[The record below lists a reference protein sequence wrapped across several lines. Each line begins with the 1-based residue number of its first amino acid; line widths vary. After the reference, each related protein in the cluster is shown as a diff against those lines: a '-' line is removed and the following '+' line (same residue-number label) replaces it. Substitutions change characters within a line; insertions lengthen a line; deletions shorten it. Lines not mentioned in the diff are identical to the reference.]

1 MFSGRSVIAHYQKQ
15 GFNEGIH
22 GEGSTFSTLFALL
35 MWDII
40 FMMGISDVFRNPYQ
54 TCPLDLYTDSFYENR
69 KKAIDSRVELISSA
83 TVDTLHSM
91 LEDVWTTQEGKVC
104 SLINWERFSSLQQAQ
119 SLVSCLNL
127 VVWNTSNNTYKLVE
141 VKGQMTDCPKSNRSG
156 WTSFKNWVLMWRC
169 VMSLLLEP
177 KDCVKNK
184 ITKENFRK
192 RRNMV
197 LLKLFLFVYLLN
209 YTEGHYRNPL
219 NKYILHY
226 EGLSYDTDL
235 VHHYHQR
242 AKRAL
247 SHQDKFLHLDF
258 HAHGRHFNLRMK
270 RDTSLFAQDL
280 KVDVSGEEIPY
291 DTSHI
296 YTGEI
301 YGEKNTLTHGS
312 IVDGKFEGFIQSYQG
327 TYYVEPAD
335 RYLEGKNVPFHSVM
349 YHEDDIHYP
358 HKYGPEGGCANSSVF
373 ERMRKYQS
381 SGVQE
386 PLKDDHMD
394 EYSDGP
400 VLLRRRRMAQAEK
413 NTCQLFI
420 QTDHLFYKYYK
431 TREAVIA
438 QISSH
443 VKAIDAIYQGTDFM
457 GIRNISFMVKRI
469 RINTTSDER
478 DRSNPFRFAN
488 IGVEKFL
495 ELNSEQNHDDYCLAY
510 VFTDRDFDDG
520 VLGLAWVGAP
530 SGSSGGICEKSKL
543 YSDGKKKSLNTGI
556 ITVQNYASHVPP
568 KVSHITFAHEVGHNF
583 GSPHDS
589 GAECTPGESKSQDK
603 KEKGNYIMYARA
615 TSGDKLNNNKFSIC
629 SVRNISQV
637 LEKKR
642 GNCFV
647 GLVSPSVEW
656 AGGAWRAVPTVAT
669 ASVQRLC
676 YDANQPDN
684 KKCKSS
690 GKLQVLSRGVGVC
703 SPGHVQWSESQCPTS
718 EPKANFTACHGETQV
733 CLNGGCSGSICEK
746 YGLEACT
753 CASQDGKDETE
764 LCHVCCMEKMNPST
778 CRSTGS
784 EKLAQ
789 FFNKKV
795 TTLPAGSPCNDF
807 KGYCDVFM
815 KCRLVDADGPLAR
828 LKKAIFNPELYE
840 NIAEWIVAHWWAV
853 LLMGIALI
861 MLMAGFIKICSVHTP
876 SSNPKL
882 PPPKPLPGT
891 LKRRRAQQHASSQVQ
906 HQSRDPHG
914 HGGGHGG
921 HGGGHGGG
929 GQRQQQQ
936 QQQRQP
942 SRSSQQQQQR
952 HHRQPRENYQM
963 GQMRR

>member
-1 MFSGRSVIAHYQKQ
+1 MELNG
-15 GFNEGIH
+15 
-22 GEGSTFSTLFALL
+22 AL
-35 MWDII
+35 
-40 FMMGISDVFRNPYQ
+40 S
-54 TCPLDLYTDSFYENR
+54 
-69 KKAIDSRVELISSA
+69 
-83 TVDTLHSM
+83 
-91 LEDVWTTQEGKVC
+91 
-104 SLINWERFSSLQQAQ
+104 
-119 SLVSCLNL
+119 
-127 VVWNTSNNTYKLVE
+127 
-141 VKGQMTDCPKSNRSG
+141 
-156 WTSFKNWVLMWRC
+156 
-169 VMSLLLEP
+169 
-177 KDCVKNK
+177 
-184 ITKENFRK
+184 
-192 RRNMV
+192 
-197 LLKLFLFVYLLN
+197 LKLAFWLCCVGYAG
-209 YTEGHYRNPL
+209 GHYGNPL
-219 NKYILHY
+219 SKYIRHY
-226 EGLSYDTDL
+226 EGLSYDTDVL
-235 VHHYHQR
+235 HGKHQR

-247 SHQDKFLHLDF
+247 CQEDSFLHLEF

-270 RDTSLFAQDL
+270 RDVKLFAPDFKL
-280 KVDVSGEEIPY
+280 EMLGEDPNY

-296 YTGEI
+296 YSGEV
-301 YGEKNTLTHGS
+301 YGEPGTLSHGS
-312 IVDGKFEGFIQSYQG
+312 IVDGKFEGFIKTFHG
-327 TYYVEPAD
+327 TYYVEPAE
-335 RYLEGKNVPFHSVM
+335 RYLKDRDVPFHSII
-349 YHEDDIHYP
+349 YHENDIDYP
-358 HKYGPEGGCANSSVF
+358 HKYGPQGGCADHSVF
-373 ERMRKYQS
+373 ERMRKYQGS
-381 SGVQE
+381 AMEE
-386 PLKDDHMD
+386 PAKEDDKAR
-394 EYSDGP
+394 EEGGQAAGTE
-400 VLLRRRRMAQAEK
+400 LLRKRRAAQVEK

-420 QTDHLFYKYYK
+420 QTDHLFYKYYG

-443 VKAIDAIYQGTDFM
+443 VKAIDSIYQSTDFQ

-469 RINTTSDER
+469 RVNTTVDER
-478 DRSNPFRFAN
+478 DRTNPFRFAN

-530 SGSSGGICEKSKL
+530 AGSSGGICEKSKL

-589 GAECTPGESKSQDK
+589 GTECTPGESKSQDL

-615 TSGDKLNNNKFSIC
+615 TSGDKLHNNKFSIC

-642 GNCFV
+642 ASCFV
-647 GLVSPSVEW
+647 ESGQPICGNGLVE
-656 AGGAWRAVPTVAT
+656 AGEQCDCGY
-669 ASVQRLC
+669 SDQCKEQCC

-684 KKCKSS
+684 LKCKLKP
-690 GKLQVLSRGVGVC
+690 GKVC
-703 SPGHVQWSESQCPTS
+703 STSQGPCCTPECTYKTRNDKCREESECAHQGMCSGGSANCPAS
-718 EPKANFTACHGETQV
+718 EPKANFTACHGDTQV

-746 YGLEACT
+746 YGLEVCT
-753 CASQDGKDETE
+753 CASVDGKDETE
-764 LCHVCCMEKMNPST
+764 LCHVCCMERMKPNT
-778 CRSTGS
+778 CSSTGS
-784 EKLAQ
+784 ELWNR

-795 TTLPAGSPCNDF
+795 TTLQPGSPCNDF
-807 KGYCDVFM
+807 RGYCDVFM

-891 LKRRRAQQHASSQVQ
+891 LKRRRPQHT
-906 HQSRDPHG
+906 
-914 HGGGHGG
+914 
-921 HGGGHGGG
+921 
-929 GQRQQQQ
+929 
-936 QQQRQP
+936 QP
-942 SRSSQQQQQR
+942 QPQPQR

>member
-1 MFSGRSVIAHYQKQ
+1 ILILK
-15 GFNEGIH
+15 
-22 GEGSTFSTLFALL
+22 
-35 MWDII
+35 
-40 FMMGISDVFRNPYQ
+40 SDLN
-54 TCPLDLYTDSFYENR
+54 DS
-69 KKAIDSRVELISSA
+69 
-83 TVDTLHSM
+83 
-91 LEDVWTTQEGKVC
+91 
-104 SLINWERFSSLQQAQ
+104 
-119 SLVSCLNL
+119 
-127 VVWNTSNNTYKLVE
+127 
-141 VKGQMTDCPKSNRSG
+141 
-156 WTSFKNWVLMWRC
+156 
-169 VMSLLLEP
+169 
-177 KDCVKNK
+177 
-184 ITKENFRK
+184 
-192 RRNMV
+192 
-197 LLKLFLFVYLLN
+197 
-209 YTEGHYRNPL
+209 NPL
-219 NKYILHY
+219 NKYIRHY
-226 EGLSYDTDL
+226 EGLSYDTEL
-235 VHHYHQR
+235 VHSNHQR
-242 AKRAL
+242 AKRAIL
-247 SHQDKFLHLDF
+247 HEDKFLHLDF

-270 RDTSLFAQDL
+270 RDTTMFAPDL
-280 KVDVSGEEIPY
+280 KIEVSGGEIPF

-301 YGEKNTLTHGS
+301 YGEKGTLTHGS
-312 IVDGKFEGFIQSYQG
+312 IVEGKFEGFIQSYQG
-327 TYYVEPAD
+327 AYYVEPAE
-335 RYLEGKNVPFHSVM
+335 RYLEGKDVPFHSVI

-358 HKYGPEGGCANSSVF
+358 HKYGSEGGCADRSVF
-373 ERMRKYQS
+373 ERMKKYQAS
-381 SGVQE
+381 AE
-386 PLKDDHMD
+386 PSKELHTEADSND
-394 EYSDGP
+394 P
-400 VLLRRRRMAQAEK
+400 VLLRKKRMAQVEK

-420 QTDHLFYKYYK
+420 QTDHLFFKYYK

-469 RINTTSDER
+469 RINTTSNER

-495 ELNSEQNHDDYCLAY
+495 ELNSEQNHDNYCLAY

-530 SGSSGGICEKSKL
+530 SGSSGGICEKSKQ

-589 GAECTPGESKSQDK
+589 GSECTPGESKSQDK

-642 GNCFV
+642 SNCFV
-647 GLVSPSVEW
+647 ESGQPICGNGLVEPGEDCDCGYSDQC
-656 AGGAWRAVPTVAT
+656 RD
-669 ASVQRLC
+669 QCC
-676 YDANQPDN
+676 YDANQPD
-684 KKCKSS
+684 KRKCKL
-690 GKLQVLSRGVGVC
+690 KPNKVC
-703 SPGHVQWSESQCPTS
+703 SPSQGPCCTPECSYKGRNEKCREESECAHQGMCNGVGAQCPTS

-764 LCHVCCMEKMNPST
+764 LCHVCCMEKMNPNT
-778 CRSTGS
+778 CSSTGS
-784 EKLAQ
+784 ERLGR

-840 NIAEWIVAHWWAV
+840 NIAEWIVV
-853 LLMGIALI
+853 CISLVIRIGCLVGIVILRCVVFLI
-861 MLMAGFIKICSVHTP
+861 CASFPPLGPLVGSANQTQSGIRYQETFITKICQTYKEFV
-876 SSNPKL
+876 L
-882 PPPKPLPGT
+882 AVG
-891 LKRRRAQQHASSQVQ
+891 A
-906 HQSRDPHG
+906 
-914 HGGGHGG
+914 
-921 HGGGHGGG
+921 
-929 GQRQQQQ
+929 RQ
-936 QQQRQP
+936 
-942 SRSSQQQQQR
+942 
-952 HHRQPRENYQM
+952 
-963 GQMRR
+963 

>member
-1 MFSGRSVIAHYQKQ
+1 M
-15 GFNEGIH
+15 
-22 GEGSTFSTLFALL
+22 
-35 MWDII
+35 
-40 FMMGISDVFRNPYQ
+40 
-54 TCPLDLYTDSFYENR
+54 PL
-69 KKAIDSRVELISSA
+69 
-83 TVDTLHSM
+83 
-91 LEDVWTTQEGKVC
+91 
-104 SLINWERFSSLQQAQ
+104 
-119 SLVSCLNL
+119 
-127 VVWNTSNNTYKLVE
+127 
-141 VKGQMTDCPKSNRSG
+141 PKSMFLC
-156 WTSFKNWVLMWRC
+156 SFH
-169 VMSLLLEP
+169 
-177 KDCVKNK
+177 
-184 ITKENFRK
+184 T
-192 RRNMV
+192 
-197 LLKLFLFVYLLN
+197 
-209 YTEGHYRNPL
+209 GHYRNPL
-219 NKYILHY
+219 NKYIRHY
-226 EGLSYDTDL
+226 EGLSYDTEL
-235 VHHYHQR
+235 VHSKHQR

-247 SHQDKFLHLDF
+247 SHEDKYLHLDF
-258 HAHGRHFNLRMK
+258 HAHGRFVHFNLRMK
-270 RDTSLFAQDL
+270 RDTTLFSPDL
-280 KVDVSGEEIPY
+280 KIDISVLLL
-291 DTSHI
+291 
-296 YTGEI
+296 
-301 YGEKNTLTHGS
+301 YGIFQIT
-312 IVDGKFEGFIQSYQG
+312 GFIQSYHG
-327 TYYVEPAD
+327 TYYVEPAE
-335 RYLEGKNVPFHSVM
+335 RYLEDKDVPFHSVI

-358 HKYGPEGGCANSSVF
+358 HKYGPEGGCADSSVF
-373 ERMRKYQS
+373 ERMKKYQAS
-381 SGVQE
+381 AVEQPPKE
-386 PLKDDHMD
+386 VHTELDTQ
-394 EYSDGP
+394 
-400 VLLRRRRMAQAEK
+400 LLRKKRMAQAEK

-431 TREAVIA
+431 SREAVIA

-478 DRSNPFRFAN
+478 DKSNPFRFAN

-589 GAECTPGESKSQDK
+589 GSECTPGESKSQDK

-615 TSGDKLNNNKFSIC
+615 TSGDKLNNNKFSLC
-629 SVRNISQV
+629 SIRNISQV

-642 GNCFV
+642 NNCFV
-647 GLVSPSVEW
+647 ESGQPICGNGMVEP
-656 AGGAWRAVPTVAT
+656 GEQCDCGY
-669 ASVQRLC
+669 SDQC
-676 YDANQPDN
+676 KDKCCHDANQPDN
-684 KKCKSS
+684 KKCTLKDHT
-690 GKLQVLSRGVGVC
+690 VC
-703 SPGHVQWSESQCPTS
+703 SPSQGPCCTSECIYKARGDKCREESECAHHGVCKGDSAQCPTS

-764 LCHVCCMEKMNPST
+764 LCHVCCMEKTNPST
-778 CRSTGS
+778 CSSTGS
-784 EKLAQ
+784 ERLAR

-840 NIAEWIVAHWWAV
+840 NIAEWIVAYWWAV

-861 MLMAGFIKICSVHTP
+861 LLMAGFIKICSVHTP

-882 PPPKPLPGT
+882 PPPKPLPGLNVIFIQTGQTTERKLPFTRT
-891 LKRRRAQQHASSQVQ
+891 L
-906 HQSRDPHG
+906 
-914 HGGGHGG
+914 
-921 HGGGHGGG
+921 
-929 GQRQQQQ
+929 
-936 QQQRQP
+936 
-942 SRSSQQQQQR
+942 
-952 HHRQPRENYQM
+952 
-963 GQMRR
+963 

>member
-1 MFSGRSVIAHYQKQ
+1 M
-15 GFNEGIH
+15 
-22 GEGSTFSTLFALL
+22 
-35 MWDII
+35 
-40 FMMGISDVFRNPYQ
+40 
-54 TCPLDLYTDSFYENR
+54 DLPE
-69 KKAIDSRVELISSA
+69 
-83 TVDTLHSM
+83 M
-91 LEDVWTTQEGKVC
+91 L
-104 SLINWERFSSLQQAQ
+104 
-119 SLVSCLNL
+119 
-127 VVWNTSNNTYKLVE
+127 
-141 VKGQMTDCPKSNRSG
+141 
-156 WTSFKNWVLMWRC
+156 
-169 VMSLLLEP
+169 
-177 KDCVKNK
+177 
-184 ITKENFRK
+184 
-192 RRNMV
+192 
-197 LLKLFLFVYLLN
+197 LLKLVLFVYLLN
-209 YTEGHYRNPL
+209 STHGQYRNPL
-219 NKYILHY
+219 NKYIRHY
-226 EGLSYDTDL
+226 EGLSYDTEV
-235 VHHYHQR
+235 VHSKHQR

-247 SHQDKFLHLDF
+247 SHEDQFLHLDF

-270 RDTSLFAQDL
+270 RDATLFTPDL
-280 KVDVSGEEIPY
+280 KVDVSGEESTY

-301 YGEKNTLTHGS
+301 YGEKGTLAHGS
-312 IVDGKFEGFIQSYQG
+312 IVEGKFEGFIQSYHG
-327 TYYVEPAD
+327 NYYVEPAE
-335 RYLEGKNVPFHSVM
+335 RYLEGKDVPFHSVM

-358 HKYGPEGGCANSSVF
+358 HKYGPEGGCADSTVF
-373 ERMRKYQS
+373 QRMKRYQASAIEEPSKAHQTGINHAVMQRK
-381 SGVQE
+381 
-386 PLKDDHMD
+386 K
-394 EYSDGP
+394 
-400 VLLRRRRMAQAEK
+400 RMAQAEK

-420 QTDHLFYKYYK
+420 QTDHLFYMHYK

-443 VKAIDAIYQGTDFM
+443 VKAINAIYQGTDFL

-478 DRSNPFRFAN
+478 DKSNPFRFGN

-589 GAECTPGESKSQDK
+589 GSECTPGESKSQDK

-642 GNCFV
+642 SNCFV
-647 GLVSPSVEW
+647 ESGQPICGNGLVEPGEECDCGYSDQC
-656 AGGAWRAVPTVAT
+656 RD
-669 ASVQRLC
+669 QCC

-684 KKCKSS
+684 KKCKL
-690 GKLQVLSRGVGVC
+690 KPNKVC
-703 SPGHVQWSESQCPTS
+703 SPSQGPCCTAECAYKGRNEKCRDESECAHQGMCNGVSPQCPSS

-753 CASQDGKDETE
+753 CASQEGKDETE
-764 LCHVCCMEKMNPST
+764 LCHVCCMQKMNPST
-778 CRSTGS
+778 CSSTGS
-784 EKLAQ
+784 QSLAD
-789 FFNKKV
+789 FFQKKV

-891 LKRRRAQQHASSQVQ
+891 LKRRRAQQHANSQVQ
-906 HQSRDPHG
+906 QQSQHSG
-914 HGGGHGG
+914 HGAH
-921 HGGGHGGG
+921 G
-929 GQRQQQQ
+929 GQRQA
-936 QQQRQP
+936 QRQP
-942 SRSSQQQQQR
+942 QRPAQHQR
-952 HHRQPRENYQM
+952 HHRQQRENYQM

>member
-1 MFSGRSVIAHYQKQ
+1 MDVADMVIIKFICLLCFIKTNQ
-15 GFNEGIH
+15 GYYG
-22 GEGSTFSTLFALL
+22 
-35 MWDII
+35 
-40 FMMGISDVFRNPYQ
+40 
-54 TCPLDLYTDSFYENR
+54 
-69 KKAIDSRVELISSA
+69 
-83 TVDTLHSM
+83 
-91 LEDVWTTQEGKVC
+91 
-104 SLINWERFSSLQQAQ
+104 
-119 SLVSCLNL
+119 
-127 VVWNTSNNTYKLVE
+127 
-141 VKGQMTDCPKSNRSG
+141 
-156 WTSFKNWVLMWRC
+156 
-169 VMSLLLEP
+169 
-177 KDCVKNK
+177 
-184 ITKENFRK
+184 
-192 RRNMV
+192 
-197 LLKLFLFVYLLN
+197 
-209 YTEGHYRNPL
+209 NPL
-219 NKYILHY
+219 NRYVRHY
-226 EGLSYDTDL
+226 EGLSYDTEQ
-235 VHHYHQR
+235 VHELHQR
-242 AKRAL
+242 AKRAVA
-247 SHQDKFLHLDF
+247 HDDRVLHLDF

-270 RDTSLFAQDL
+270 RDTKLFSNDFKL
-280 KVDVSGEEIPY
+280 EMSGEEMDY

-301 YGEKNTLTHGS
+301 YGEEGSLSHGS
-312 IVDGKFEGFIQSYQG
+312 LVDGKFEGFISTTRG
-327 TYYVEPAD
+327 TFYVEPAE
-335 RYLEGKNVPFHSVM
+335 RYLQDKNVPFHSVI

-358 HKYGPEGGCANSSVF
+358 HKYGPQGGCADHSVF
-373 ERMRKYQS
+373 EKMKKFQNS
-381 SGVQE
+381 GVDEAVTEKGGVQE
-386 PLKDDHMD
+386 SVSAQDKSVFVEEEEAGH
-394 EYSDGP
+394 GP
-400 VLLRRRRMAQAEK
+400 VLLRRKRMAQPEK

-420 QTDHLFYKYYK
+420 QTDHLFFKYYK

-443 VKAIDAIYQGTDFM
+443 VKAIDAIYQGTDFQ

-478 DRSNPFRFAN
+478 DKSNPFRFAN

-589 GAECTPGESKSQDK
+589 GSECTPGESKSQEK

-615 TSGDKLNNNKFSIC
+615 TSGDKFNNNKFSEC

-637 LEKKR
+637 LDKKR

-647 GLVSPSVEW
+647 ESGQPICGNGLVEPGEECDCGYSD
-656 AGGAWRAVPTVAT
+656 
-669 ASVQRLC
+669 QCKDQCC

-684 KKCKSS
+684 KKCKL
-690 GKLQVLSRGVGVC
+690 KANKVC
-703 SPGHVQWSESQCPTS
+703 SPSQGPCCMRECTYKGRNEKCREESECAHQGMCNGVSPQCPTS

-746 YGLEACT
+746 YGLEVCT
-753 CASQDGKDETE
+753 CASVDGKDETE

-778 CRSTGS
+778 CSSTGS
-784 EKLAQ
+784 ERWLR
-789 FFNKKV
+789 FFNRKV
-795 TTLPAGSPCNDF
+795 TTLQAGSPCNDF

-815 KCRLVDADGPLAR
+815 RCRLVDADGPLAR

-891 LKRRRAQQHASSQVQ
+891 LKRRRAQHASQQHPHQHA
-906 HQSRDPHG
+906 HQNQHG
-914 HGGGHGG
+914 HQNQHA
-921 HGGGHGGG
+921 HQNQHP
-929 GQRQQQQ
+929 RQAP
-936 QQQRQP
+936 RQP
-942 SRSSQQQQQR
+942 HPQR

>member
-1 MFSGRSVIAHYQKQ
+1 MD
-15 GFNEGIH
+15 
-22 GEGSTFSTLFALL
+22 L
-35 MWDII
+35 
-40 FMMGISDVFRNPYQ
+40 SD
-54 TCPLDLYTDSFYENR
+54 
-69 KKAIDSRVELISSA
+69 
-83 TVDTLHSM
+83 M
-91 LEDVWTTQEGKVC
+91 
-104 SLINWERFSSLQQAQ
+104 
-119 SLVSCLNL
+119 
-127 VVWNTSNNTYKLVE
+127 
-141 VKGQMTDCPKSNRSG
+141 
-156 WTSFKNWVLMWRC
+156 
-169 VMSLLLEP
+169 LLLE
-177 KDCVKNK
+177 V
-184 ITKENFRK
+184 
-192 RRNMV
+192 
-197 LLKLFLFVYLLN
+197 FLFVYLLN
-209 YTEGHYRNPL
+209 YTQGHYRNPL
-219 NKYILHY
+219 NKYIRHY
-226 EGLSYDTDL
+226 EGLSYDTEL
-235 VHHYHQR
+235 VHSNHQR

-247 SHQDKFLHLDF
+247 SHEDKFLHLDF

-270 RDTSLFAQDL
+270 RETTLFAQDF
-280 KVDVSGEEIPY
+280 KVDVSGDEIPF

-301 YGEKNTLTHGS
+301 YGEKGTLTHGS
-312 IVDGKFEGFIQSYQG
+312 IVDGKFEGFIQSYHG
-327 TYYVEPAD
+327 NYYVEPAE
-335 RYLEGKNVPFHSVM
+335 RYLEGKDVPFHSVI

-358 HKYGPEGGCANSSVF
+358 HKYGPEGGCADSSVF
-373 ERMRKYQS
+373 ERMKKYQAS
-381 SGVQE
+381 AVEE
-386 PLKDDHMD
+386 PPKVLHTEAGFND
-394 EYSDGP
+394 P
-400 VLLRRRRMAQAEK
+400 VLLRKKRMAQVEK

-589 GAECTPGESKSQDK
+589 GSECTPGESKSQDK

-642 GNCFV
+642 SNCFV
-647 GLVSPSVEW
+647 ESGQPICGNGLVEPGEECDCGYSDQC
-656 AGGAWRAVPTVAT
+656 RD
-669 ASVQRLC
+669 LCC
-676 YDANQPDN
+676 YDANQADN
-684 KKCKSS
+684 KKCKL
-690 GKLQVLSRGVGVC
+690 KPNKVC
-703 SPGHVQWSESQCPTS
+703 SPSQGPCCTAECSYKGRNEKCREESECAHQGMCNGVGAQCPTS

-764 LCHVCCMEKMNPST
+764 LCHVCCMEKMNPNT
-778 CRSTGS
+778 CSSTGS
-784 EKLAQ
+784 ERLAR

-891 LKRRRAQQHASSQVQ
+891 LKRRRAQQQQQQLQQQQQHANSQVQ
-906 HQSRDPHG
+906 HQSQHPHAHQHG
-914 HGGGHGG
+914 HGG
-921 HGGGHGGG
+921 
-929 GQRQQQQ
+929 
-936 QQQRQP
+936 QRQP
-942 SRSSQQQQQR
+942 QRQPQRQAQPQR